1 MAESPG
7 WDCCAVVRGMRS
19 VECRSNYRC
28 CVCVCVLLPAS
39 TGASQRHARRYDDD
53 DDIDDDNWDS
63 DDSLQD

>member
-28 CVCVCVLLPAS
+28 CVCVLLPAS

-53 DDIDDDNWDS
+53 DDDDIDDDNWDS

>member
-1 MAESPG
+1 
-7 WDCCAVVRGMRS
+7 MRS